1 MTTKRPVP
9 DVELRKLAEASLQGE
24 ILPSAMP
31 QSEHE
36 TLRLLHEL
44 QVYEIELAMQNE
56 ELRDAQAEIEEGLA
70 RFAEF
75 YDFSPVGFVSLRP
88 NGSITQ
94 INLAGARLLGR
105 ARALLMG
112 DRLMFFIKNADQTNF
127 SYLLQQVF
135 ATNTKQT
142 CEVALAVED
151 TFPIFVQI
159 EAILSDNQ
167 QECRAVLVDITA
179 RKLAEVQQRLAALVY
194 SSVNVAI
201 MVVDINDSIVAINPA
216 FTELTGYS
224 EKESIGHQPK
234 IFKLGR
240 HEADFYQSMRASLD
254 SSGQWKG
261 EIWNRRKNG
270 EFFLEWMSISTVY
283 DEYGAVKQR
292 VGMFFDITDQKMA
305 EQTIWQ
311 HANFD
316 SLTGLPNRRMFYE
329 RLEQDIRKA
338 QNTDALLALM
348 FLDLDH
354 FKEVNDTL
362 GHDIGDLLL
371 KEAAQRV
378 SSSVRSADTVARL
391 GGDEFTLILTTTEGT
406 AVIDRIANDILAKL
420 AQPFQLDG
428 EKVYIS
434 ASIGITLYPE
444 DTLDIQTLIKNA
456 DQAMYSAKR
465 HGRNRYHYFTP
476 LMQERTQVKMQV
488 SNDLRSALVD
498 NQFVMYY
505 QPILD
510 LATGA
515 IHKAEALIRWLHPKY
530 GLVGPADFI
539 AIAEE
544 TGLIVE
550 MGDWVF
556 LEVARQTQQWRKL
569 YDPNFQISFNMSPVQ
584 FHNEK
589 TNHENWFEYLHTLGL
604 PGKSMVVE
612 ITEGL
617 LLDASPIV
625 AAKLLAFHNAG
636 LQISLDDFGTGYSS
650 LSYLNK
656 FDIDYLKIDQSFVKN
671 LTPNSSDIVLCEAIT
686 VMAHKLGIQ
695 VIAEGIESAG
705 QHELLTKAGCD
716 FGQGYLFSRPLPA
729 KEFEDAFFQKPK

>member
-1 MTTKRPVP
+1 MTTKGLVP
-9 DVELRKLAEASLQGE
+9 DVELRKLAEASLQGKT
-24 ILPSAMP
+24 LPSAMP

-44 QVYEIELAMQNE
+44 QVHEIELEMQNE
-56 ELRDAQAEIEEGLA
+56 ELRDAQAEVEEGLA

-75 YDFSPVGFVSLRP
+75 YDFSPTAFVSLRP
-88 NGSITQ
+88 NGSISQ
-94 INLAGARLLGR
+94 INLAGALLLGR
-105 ARALLMG
+105 ERALLMG
-112 DRLMFFIKNADQTNF
+112 EHLMSFVNNADQAIFNH
-127 SYLLQQVF
+127 LLQQVF

-142 CEVALAVED
+142 CAVALAVKGALP
-151 TFPIFVQI
+151 TFVQI

-179 RKLAEVQQRLAALVY
+179 RKLAYDQQKLAALVY
-194 SSVNVAI
+194 NSVNVAI

-261 EIWNRRKNG
+261 EVLNQRKNG
-270 EFFLEWMSISTVY
+270 ERFLEWMSISTVY
-283 DEYGAVKQR
+283 DEHGAVKQR
-292 VGMFFDITDQKMA
+292 VAIFFDITDQKKA

-316 SLTGLPNRRMFYE
+316 SLTGLPNRRMFHE
-329 RLEQDIRKA
+329 RLEQDIRNA
-338 QNTDALLALM
+338 QNTGALLALM

-362 GHDIGDLLL
+362 GHDVGDLLL
-371 KEAAQRV
+371 KEAALRI

-406 AVIDRIANDILAKL
+406 AVIDRIAHDILAKL
-420 AQPFQLDG
+420 TQPFQLDG

-434 ASIGITLYPE
+434 ASIGITLYPQ
-444 DTLDIQTLIKNA
+444 DGLDIKALIKNA
-456 DQAMYSAKR
+456 DQAMYSAKH

-476 LMQERTQVKMQV
+476 LMQERAQVKMRIL
-488 SNDLRSALVD
+488 NDLRSALVD

-510 LATGA
+510 IATGA
-515 IHKAEALIRWLHPKY
+515 IHKAEALIRWLHPTN

-544 TGLIVE
+544 SGLIVE
-550 MGDWVF
+550 MGNWIF

-569 YDPNFQISFNMSPVQ
+569 YDPDFQISFNMSPVQ
-584 FHNEK
+584 FHHDK
-589 TNHENWFEYLHTLGL
+589 TNHEDWLGYLHTLGL
-604 PGKSMVVE
+604 PGNSMVVE
-612 ITEGL
+612 ITEGS

-671 LTPNSSDIVLCEAIT
+671 LTPSSSDVVLCEAIT
-686 VMAHKLGIQ
+686 IMAHKLGIQ

-705 QHELLTKAGCD
+705 QHDLLTKAGCD
-716 FGQGYLFSRPLPA
+716 FGQGSLFSRPLPA
-729 KEFEDAFFQKPK
+729 KEFECAFLKNPK